1 MTGQYLKKVI
11 YMAKVKQETPKGDAA
26 FIAEAVGL
34 PSPGSQPAPTPGTPP
49 GAVNYQD
56 FIVDF
61 TKPAPAPEF
70 LLEIDGVGVMP
81 AGGITVV
88 TGEKKC
94 GKTQFLAAV
103 TACLISGRDFGRMKR
118 RQAPGKILWIDTE
131 QSAYDIH
138 NAIGRVYHLAGIPQG
153 QPSEKHGLT
162 VLQTRA
168 ISPEQRRQVV
178 EAAATSI
185 QPDLLII
192 DGVRDLLHDFN
203 DVTETGLLLDWIA
216 GAMTARPGMRVA
228 VVLHTNPGSYKMRGH
243 LGTELGNKFSD
254 QFTCSK
260 DNGTFSVEHE
270 SRGRQVLTPFI
281 FRIDETGHLSTSTVE
296 QREGVI
302 DADAALARI
311 IPPEG
316 IEWPALVQEYKKATG
331 LNDKNAR
338 AALKERMNGNP
349 KTLDKD
355 KETGLFLLVEP
366 VPRSPFDKQED
377 KPCPF

>member
-260 DNGTFSVEHE
+260 ENGTFSVEHE

-281 FRIDETGHLSTSTVE
+281 FRIDETGQLSTSTVE
-296 QREGVI
+296 QRAGVV
-302 DADAALARI
+302 DADATLARI

-316 IEWPALVQEYKKATG
+316 MEFNEIVKAYAKTPGLNEKKA
-331 LNDKNAR
+331 R
-338 AALKERMNGNP
+338 EALKARLNANP
-349 KTLDKD
+349 PTLIKRD
-355 KETGLFLLVEP
+355 GLFFLET
-366 VPRSPFDKQED
+366 PFDKQED